1 MQKLLIIVAIAGF
14 GYFQLRKVL
23 KRGGDVNSALE
34 LEVGARHSRIIGVT
48 RQLSSFAD
56 WFPRRASVVESHLYP
71 NWKML

>member
-1 MQKLLIIVAIAGF
+1 MKTHEISRSSIANRLTISPMQKLLIIVAIAGF

-56 WFPRRASVVESHLYP
+56 
-71 NWKML
+71 